1 MNGESDLLRCP
12 ACGTVFRG
20 PATLPAHGRVR
31 CGVCDTVFSA
41 KPAPTAGLAARAG
54 AVPRPAHASWPPVR
68 SAGGSG
74 LVRVAL
80 MLALLVAL
88 LAQGAW
94 LGRDRL
100 AALPSLR
107 PLLAD
112 ACARVGCALPVFRD
126 LAAIRVIDARVTS
139 HPDYAQALLAV
150 VTLDNTAPLAQP
162 WPRLGVALTDA
173 GDRVVAERLFA
184 PAEYLPAERRGD
196 PEFAAGDAIE
206 LRLPLA
212 DPGLEAAGFRFALH

>member
-20 PATLPAHGRVR
+20 PAALPAHGRVR

-41 KPAPTAGLAARAG
+41 KPAPADDPASGAA
-54 AVPRPAHASWPPVR
+54 PRPAHASWPPVR
-68 SAGGSG
+68 SASGSG
-74 LVRVAL
+74 PLGVAL
-80 MLALLVAL
+80 MLVLLLAL

-94 LGRDRL
+94 LARDRL
-100 AALPSLR
+100 AALPTLR
-107 PLLAD
+107 PLLTNV
-112 ACARVGCALPVFRD
+112 CARLGCALPVFRD
-126 LAAIRVIDARVTS
+126 LSAIRVIDARVTS
-139 HPDYAQALLAV
+139 HPDYARALLAV

-162 WPRLGVALTDA
+162 WPQLGVALTDA

-196 PEFAAGDAIE
+196 PEFTAGDAIE